1 MVSKYDMKKYIK
13 KNADTFP
20 YVYKEE
26 EDAIY
31 DKDGS
36 YLSSLDTFLEI
47 YRKHSGES
55 FESIYYEHVSLQDVL
70 RCTECGTV
78 IFTTEDEWYDPH
90 LKCPTCT
97 DYHTHFEYWTK
108 EDIES
113 DEEKQNTIKAFKEM
127 MDYKREQNER
137 MKRRNGK
144 YDWQIVNKEFRGK
157 KLFLGFHLECDNIT
171 KSYFK
176 GLRLNIDIGKKDGIG
191 YVIKK
196 HIRIPLSWSQFYIQ
210 FIYPHLGK
218 CHPSLR
224 SKWYIGKPMEN
235 KD

>member
-1 MVSKYDMKKYIK
+1 MVSKWDMKKYIK

-20 YVYKEE
+20 YIYKED

-31 DKDGS
+31 DRDGN
-36 YLSSLDTFLEI
+36 YLSSLDTFLKI

-97 DYHTHFEYWTK
+97 DYHTHFKYWTK

-144 YDWQIVNKEFRGK
+144 YDWQIANKEFRGK
-157 KLFLGFHLECDNIT
+157 KLFLGFHLECDDIT

-224 SKWYIGKPMEN
+224 SKWYIGKLMEN
-235 KD
+235 NN

>member
-1 MVSKYDMKKYIK
+1 MVSKYDIKKYIK

-47 YRKHSGES
+47 YRKHSGEY

-70 RCTECGTV
+70 KCTECGTV

-113 DEEKQNTIKAFKEM
+113 DEKKQNTIKFFKEM
-127 MDYKREQNER
+127 MDYKIEQD
-137 MKRRNGK
+137 KRIKKRNGK
-144 YDWQIVNKEFRGK
+144 YDWQIAIKKFYGK
-157 KLFLGFHLECDNIT
+157 KRFLELALECDNIT

-176 GLRLNIDIGKKDGIG
+176 GLRLSIHIGEKENIDDVG
-191 YVIKK
+191 YIVKNFFT
-196 HIRIPLSWSQFYIQ
+196 IPLSWSQFYFQ
-210 FIYPHLGK
+210 FIYK
-218 CHPSLR
+218 YKKQ
-224 SKWYIGKPMEN
+224 SK
-235 KD
+235 

>member
-36 YLSSLDTFLEI
+36 YLSSLDTFLDI

-144 YDWQIVNKEFRGK
+144 YDWQIANKEFRGK

-176 GLRLNIDIGKKDGIG
+176 GLRLNIDIGKKDDIG
-191 YVIKK
+191 YVVKK

-235 KD
+235 KH